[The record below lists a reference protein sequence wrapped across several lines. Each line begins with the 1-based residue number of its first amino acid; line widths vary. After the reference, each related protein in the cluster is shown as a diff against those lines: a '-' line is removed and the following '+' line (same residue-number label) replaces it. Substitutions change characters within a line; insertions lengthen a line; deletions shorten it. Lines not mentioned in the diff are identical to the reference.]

1 MDNRDRDRGLLARST
16 NDDSDAPV
24 QETSN
29 DAAVSRDSAAR
40 LGYIN
45 DPWIRYFVKRPQRRA
60 PLINRGTYSR
70 FHGIQG
76 TLKRFASAVAALRSE
91 QSQGKETEEEPAVGQ
106 VVVLGAGMD
115 TSYFLMSADSNN
127 SSVAGLRFFEV
138 DFPEI
143 TAKKAA
149 TVWRTRALHAMLPTD
164 TVVASGGTEL
174 HSATF
179 NLLAGDLRDFETSV
193 VPKLRDRGFDPAHPT
208 LFVSE
213 CVLIYLDSIH
223 SDAILDW
230 ITANVPAAGIVTYE
244 QILPSDRFGQ
254 MMIANLRARGLEL
267 RGLYAYPSLEST
279 AQRFLSR
286 GWKSAQAVDLAQ
298 YHDSC
303 IPPSEHDRLSAI
315 ELLDE
320 WEEFRLLASHYAF
333 TFACTRDS
341 EVFKPAM
348 EAFL

>member
-1 MDNRDRDRGLLARST
+1 
-16 NDDSDAPV
+16 
-24 QETSN
+24 
-29 DAAVSRDSAAR
+29 
-40 LGYIN
+40 
-45 DPWIRYFVKRPQRRA
+45 
-60 PLINRGTYSR
+60 
-70 FHGIQG
+70 
-76 TLKRFASAVAALRSE
+76 
-91 QSQGKETEEEPAVGQ
+91 
-106 VVVLGAGMD
+106 
-115 TSYFLMSADSNN
+115 
-127 SSVAGLRFFEV
+127 
-138 DFPEI
+138 
-143 TAKKAA
+143 TA
-149 TVWRTRALHAMLPTD
+149 
-164 TVVASGGTEL
+164 VASGGTEL

-267 RGLYAYPSLEST
+267 RGLHAYPSLEST

-286 GWKSAQAVDLAQ
+286 GWKSAQAVDLVQ